1 MNEGTLLFVNF
12 AVYSWL
18 LLVPIVAVEAREL
31 KSALALGAGRAASV
45 SGVANLVSTL
55 LGTIAVF
62 GAGWVLG
69 YLDVVAEPQA
79 GEGDLAAL
87 IALVPCYFLS
97 VWSETLV
104 GSALLKS
111 ISRDV
116 LHVAIARANLIGYAM
131 LAIVPVVRFAKSL
144 VVNGRI
150 IW

>member
-31 KSALALGAGRAASV
+31 KGALALSAGRAAAV
-45 SGVANLVSTL
+45 SGAANLASTL
-55 LGTIAVF
+55 IGTIAVF

-69 YLDVVAEPQA
+69 HLDVVAEPQA

-87 IALVPCYFLS
+87 VALVPCYFLF

-104 GSALLKS
+104 GSTLLKPLP
-111 ISRDV
+111 RDLV
-116 LHVAIARANLIGYAM
+116 RAAFARANLISCAM
-131 LAIVPVVRFAKSL
+131 LGIVPVARFAKSL
-144 VVNGRI
+144 VINGRI

>member
-18 LLVPIVAVEAREL
+18 LLVPVVAVEAREL
-31 KSALALGAGRAASV
+31 KGPLALETGRAVAV
-45 SGVANLVSTL
+45 SGAANFISTL
-55 LGTIAVF
+55 ACTLAVF

-79 GEGDLAAL
+79 GEGDLAVL

-97 VWSETLV
+97 VWSETTV
-104 GSALLKS
+104 GVILLKPA
-111 ISRDV
+111 SRSLV
-116 LHVAIARANLIGYAM
+116 HAAFARANLLGYAM
-131 LAIVPVVRFAKSL
+131 VGIVPVARFAKSL
-144 VVNGRI
+144 AVNGRI

>member
-1 MNEGTLLFVNF
+1 VNEGTLLFVNF

-31 KSALALGAGRAASV
+31 KGALALPAGRAAAV
-45 SGVANLVSTL
+45 SGAANLASTL
-55 LGTIAVF
+55 IGTIAVF
-62 GAGWVLG
+62 SAGWVLG

-87 IALVPCYFLS
+87 VALVPCYFLS

-104 GSALLKS
+104 GSALLKPTA
-111 ISRDV
+111 RELV
-116 LHVAIARANLIGYAM
+116 HATFARANLITFAM
-131 LAIVPVVRFAKSL
+131 LGIVPVARFAKSL
-144 VVNGRI
+144 IVNGRI

>member
-116 LHVAIARANLIGYAM
+116 ILAAILRANLIGYAM
-131 LAIVPVVRFAKSL
+131 LAIVPVARFAKSL
-144 VVNGRI
+144 IVNGRI